1 MSYQR
6 ELEKMQETEG
16 YAAYQR
22 CLKDGEVR
30 GNLNN
35 VQSLAVYMLCRDW
48 TEVCNFTA
56 LQTSVKFKPRFLLS
70 VLWLLFSTS
79 FYGLAR
85 QAIPYI
91 FSAISY
97 VRFIYF

>member
-22 CLKDGEVR
+22 CLKEREVR

-35 VQSLAVYMLCRDW
+35 VLSLAAYVVCRD
-48 TEVCNFTA
+48 
-56 LQTSVKFKPRFLLS
+56 
-70 VLWLLFSTS
+70 
-79 FYGLAR
+79 
-85 QAIPYI
+85 
-91 FSAISY
+91 
-97 VRFIYF
+97 

>member
-22 CLKDGEVR
+22 CLKDREVR

-35 VQSLAVYMLCRDW
+35 VLSLAAYVVCRDW
-48 TEVCNFTA
+48 AEVRNFKA
-56 LQTSVKFKPRFLLS
+56 LQASVEFKPRFLLS
-70 VLWLLFSTS
+70 VLWLLLSTS
-79 FYGLAR
+79 FYSLAS
-85 QAIPYI
+85 QTIPYI

-97 VRFIYF
+97 ERFICF